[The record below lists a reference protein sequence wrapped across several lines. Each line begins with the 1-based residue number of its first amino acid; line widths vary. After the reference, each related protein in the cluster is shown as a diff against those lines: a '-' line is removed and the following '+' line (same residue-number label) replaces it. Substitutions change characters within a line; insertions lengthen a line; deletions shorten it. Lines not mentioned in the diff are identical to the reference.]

1 MKIRPEATEYD
12 KVYQGYVALVP
23 ETDIQRVLEEQK
35 DEVCERFR
43 NLAPPRWDHRYAP
56 DKWSV
61 REVLGHVIDSER
73 AFGYRALAF
82 ARGERQ
88 ALPGMDQEEWMAHA
102 SFAHIP
108 PAELLE
114 EFELV
119 RKSQL
124 LFFCH
129 LADEAWPRIGIA
141 YDRPVSVRALAWIM
155 AGHVR
160 HHLKVL
166 QERYG
171 VAAPP
176 SAAAPAARSGASRR
190 K

>member
-1 MKIRPEATEYD
+1 MITRPEPTEYD

-23 ETDIQRVLEEQK
+23 ETDIQSVLEKQK
-35 DEVCERFR
+35 DEVSGRFR
-43 NLAPPRWDHRYAP
+43 NLPQHGWDHRYEP
-56 DKWSV
+56 GKWSV

-88 ALPGMDQEEWMAHA
+88 PLPGMDQEEWMEHA
-102 SFAHIP
+102 SYSHCP

-114 EFELV
+114 EFEMV
-119 RKSQL
+119 RRGHL

-129 LADEAWPRIGIA
+129 LAEEAWPRVGVA
-141 YDRPVSVRALAWIM
+141 YDRPVTVRALAWIM

-171 VAAPP
+171 VAT
-176 SAAAPAARSGASRR
+176 PA
-190 K
+190 

>member
-1 MKIRPEATEYD
+1 MIARPEATEYD

-23 ETDIQRVLEEQK
+23 EADIQRVLAEQEK
-35 DEVCERFR
+35 QVSERFR
-43 NLAPPRWDHRYAP
+43 NLPPQRWDHRYAP

-82 ARGERQ
+82 ARGEHQ
-88 ALPGMDQEEWMAHA
+88 PLPGMDQEQWMAHA
-102 SFAHIP
+102 TYAHCP

-119 RKSQL
+119 RKSHVL
-124 LFFCH
+124 LFCH
-129 LADEAWPRIGIA
+129 LADEAWARVGVA

-171 VAAPP
+171 VAT
-176 SAAAPAARSGASRR
+176 PA
-190 K
+190 